1 MTALLRNFDLSDAAV
16 ITGAL
21 LVVIGVA
28 LVNLAAAMIAPAR
41 ARRRWRSVWRKTL
54 KEEADMGANETAA
67 LNRSRATVVPPRP
80 SVAALRAR
88 LERIRDEDMDRLIAR
103 AEQEIEASRRRI
115 ERLLA
120 MPPAPRP
127 VPSSDNAPA
136 SPWGA
141 IHGVGE
147 LVQGA

>member
-1 MTALLRNFDLSDAAV
+1 MD
-16 ITGAL
+16 
-21 LVVIGVA
+21 
-28 LVNLAAAMIAPAR
+28 
-41 ARRRWRSVWRKTL
+41 
-54 KEEADMGANETAA
+54 NETQFAA
-67 LNRSRATVVPPRP
+67 LNRSRTTAVPPRRT
-80 SVAALRAR
+80 SVAALRKR
-88 LERIRDEDMDRLIAR
+88 LEEIRHDMVLEEAAREIA
-103 AEQEIEASRRRI
+103 ANRRRI